1 MLPILLIDFN
11 ICSLCAACS
20 ASAWMEEATSPY
32 FKENFLRFFDVENAR
47 LSLNF
52 CFALLP
58 FFLVVVVVVV
68 VGGGGGVVV
77 VRSAPLLDRSGLGAV
92 SIFFELL
99 LMRTW

>member
-52 CFALLP
+52 CFALLL
-58 FFLVVVVVVV
+58 FFLVVVVVVG
-68 VGGGGGVVV
+68 GGGGGVVV
-77 VRSAPLLDRSGLGAV
+77 VRSAPLLDRSGRGAG